1 MKETMNKPYVVYAN
15 KLLRFLYGGT
25 YDNDT
30 LCLLGVIAAKSR
42 RKHVKLEDGI
52 KTAIAD
58 LLLEN
63 ADGMILVTRASIL

>member
-42 RKHVKLEDGI
+42 RKHVKLDDGI

-63 ADGMILVTRASIL
+63 ADGMILVTRASLL

>member
-1 MKETMNKPYVVYAN
+1 MKETMNKPYTVYAN

-42 RKHVKLEDGI
+42 RKHVKLDDGI

-63 ADGMILVTRASIL
+63 ADGMILVTRASLL

>member
-1 MKETMNKPYVVYAN
+1 MKETMNKHYVAYAN
-15 KLLRFLYGGT
+15 KLRRFLQDGT

-42 RKHVKLEDGI
+42 RKHVKLDDGI

-58 LLLEN
+58 LLLKN
-63 ADGMILVTRASIL
+63 SDGIILVTRASLL

>member
-1 MKETMNKPYVVYAN
+1 MKETLNKPYAVYAN

-42 RKHVKLEDGI
+42 RKHVKLDDGI

-63 ADGMILVTRASIL
+63 ADGMILVTRASLL

>member
-1 MKETMNKPYVVYAN
+1 MMETMNKPYVAYAN
-15 KLLRFLYGGT
+15 KLIHFLYGGT

-63 ADGMILVTRASIL
+63 SDGIILVTRVSLL

>member
-1 MKETMNKPYVVYAN
+1 MMETMNKHYVAYAN
-15 KLLRFLYGGT
+15 KLMRFLHDGT

-42 RKHVKLEDGI
+42 RQHVKLDDGI

-58 LLLEN
+58 LLLKN
-63 ADGMILVTRASIL
+63 ADGMILVTRASLL

>member
-15 KLLRFLYGGT
+15 KLLRFLYRGT

-63 ADGMILVTRASIL
+63 ADGMILVTRARLL

>member
-30 LCLLGVIAAKSR
+30 LCLLGVIASKSR
-42 RKHVKLEDGI
+42 RKHVKLTDGI
-52 KTAIAD
+52 KTAVTD

-63 ADGMILVTRASIL
+63 ADGMVLMVRARLL

>member
-1 MKETMNKPYVVYAN
+1 MMETMNKPYVVYAN

-42 RKHVKLEDGI
+42 RKHVKLDDGI

-63 ADGMILVTRASIL
+63 ADGMILVTRASLL

>member
-25 YDNDT
+25 YDNET

-42 RKHVKLEDGI
+42 RKHVKLDDGI

-63 ADGMILVTRASIL
+63 ADGMILVTRASLL

>member
-1 MKETMNKPYVVYAN
+1 MMETMNKPYVAYAN
-15 KLLRFLYGGT
+15 KLIHFLYGGT

-42 RKHVKLEDGI
+42 RKHVKLDDGI

-63 ADGMILVTRASIL
+63 SDGIILVTRASLL

>member
-1 MKETMNKPYVVYAN
+1 MMETMNKPYVAYAN
-15 KLLRFLYGGT
+15 KLIRFLYGGT

-63 ADGMILVTRASIL
+63 ADGMILVTRAKLL

>member
-1 MKETMNKPYVVYAN
+1 MMETMNKHYVAYAN
-15 KLLRFLYGGT
+15 KLMRFLHAGT

-52 KTAIAD
+52 KTAVTD

-63 ADGMILVTRASIL
+63 ADGMILITSAKLL

>member
-1 MKETMNKPYVVYAN
+1 MKKTMNKPYVVYAN

-42 RKHVKLEDGI
+42 RKHVKLDDGI

-63 ADGMILVTRASIL
+63 ADGMILVTRASLL

>member
-1 MKETMNKPYVVYAN
+1 MNENMNKPYVVYAN
-15 KLLRFLYGGT
+15 KLMRFLHDGA

-52 KTAIAD
+52 KTAVTD

-63 ADGMILVTRASIL
+63 IDGTILITRAKLM

>member
-1 MKETMNKPYVVYAN
+1 MMETMNKPYVVYAN
-15 KLLRFLYGGT
+15 KLIRFLYGGT

-42 RKHVKLEDGI
+42 RKHVKLDDGI

-63 ADGMILVTRASIL
+63 ADGIILVTRARLL